1 MGTMSRGM
9 FVGFRGVRTLQI
21 EFGVARCAKEQSIV
35 MRALQ
40 RLLDGTRRMLEAINR
55 RTSRMGEEVS
65 EMIALRHSAEQRANY
80 SPLGRL
86 ICLNTEHGRIEF
98 PAEDGE
104 FTGPDVATVNKE
116 DLIESAGGDPNL
128 QQFMSDKDN
137 PYLLLLGP
145 WCGLPGLRK
154 LTNEPCPHC
163 RHDCDIC
170 GGTGKIVCNGMNCGG
185 QGWVPGPW
193 LPCPGDGCSKE
204 TGNFNPSCRT
214 CNGSG
219 QVPEHSPC
227 PMCNGT
233 KETVCQ
239 RCRGKLEFSTGK
251 LNGSIDWT
259 GPRCPHCEGNG
270 YRFEMQAQDLKR
282 FTNATLR
289 QSKIKNVPARDF
301 LVLGPIHSFELMHFA
316 TSRAQ
321 TYDVTPDAAGDF
333 LVLLVPKNLE
343 TRFPKAYLVGGVVRE
358 REVRTA
364 VGA

>member
-1 MGTMSRGM
+1 M
-9 FVGFRGVRTLQI
+9 V
-21 EFGVARCAKEQSIV
+21 
-35 MRALQ
+35 
-40 RLLDGTRRMLEAINR
+40 
-55 RTSRMGEEVS
+55 
-65 EMIALRHSAEQRANY
+65 ALRHSAEQHGSY

-104 FTGPDVATVNKE
+104 FAGPDVAKFEGFDGDSNLPNYVGPP
-116 DLIESAGGDPNL
+116 LIV
-128 QQFMSDKDN
+128 
-137 PYLLLLGP
+137 LGP
-145 WCGLPGLRK
+145 WLGLPALRK
-154 LTNEPCPHC
+154 LTNDPCPHC

-170 GGTGKIVCNGMNCGG
+170 SGTGKIACNGRGCGG
-185 QGWVPGPW
+185 NGWVPGPW
-193 LPCPGDGCSKE
+193 LPCPGPGCNKE
-204 TGNFNPSCRT
+204 TGDFNPLCRE
-214 CNGSG
+214 CHGSG
-219 QVPEHSPC
+219 QIPERLAC
-227 PMCNGT
+227 PMCKGMGW
-233 KETVCQ
+233 TVCQ
-239 RCRGKLEFSTGK
+239 RCRIWVACPQGCKRNDAIDSDAALCRECGGTGKVPKATGQFSTGK
-251 LNGSIDWT
+251 LDGSLNLV

-289 QSKIKNVPARDF
+289 QPKTKNIPARDF

-321 TYDVTPDAAGDF
+321 SYDVTPDAAGDF